1 MKMMTKLMRG
11 IQLIIKVS
19 SVDWIFI
26 VKMIMTTRILDSE
39 DEPDNEQWEGEIDE
53 DAEDDDNDD
62 DEEGDE
68 DDEDDVDDDDDEV
81 RILVTF

>member
-1 MKMMTKLMRG
+1 MLIMKMITCG
-11 IQLIIKVS
+11 V
-19 SVDWIFI
+19 
-26 VKMIMTTRILDSE
+26 DSE

-53 DAEDDDNDD
+53 DGEDDDNDD

-81 RILVTF
+81 RSFLRNLWTSHLSFLSLNHFIYFGRDL